1 MKKAK
6 NTIQNQY
13 YLEIKDLQNQPIFAV
28 EGVSLREAVRLAGKH
43 VLLMEN
49 YQKVYR
55 EAMNLHGFYSRAY
68 LAYAVREP
76 GFRRVTVTIATIEL
90 PLTENFQQFL
100 EVVKA
105 HAETGKIE
113 RLPKGL

>member
-13 YLEIKDLQNQPIFAV
+13 YLEIRDLQHQPIFAI

-90 PLTENFQQFL
+90 PSTENFQLLL
-100 EVVKA
+100 EEAKA
-105 HAETGKIE
+105 HIKTTKIE
-113 RLPKGL
+113 RLLKGL